1 MNGENLWVERWS
13 GNRLLVSLRI
23 KVWIEEY
30 IDD

>member
-13 GNRLLVSLRI
+13 DSGRLVSLRI

-30 IDD
+30 IDN